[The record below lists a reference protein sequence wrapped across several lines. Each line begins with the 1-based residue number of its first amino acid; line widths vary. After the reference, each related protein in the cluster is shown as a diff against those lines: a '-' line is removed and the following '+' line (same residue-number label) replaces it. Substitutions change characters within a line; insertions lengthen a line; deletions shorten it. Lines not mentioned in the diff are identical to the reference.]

1 MTHRFSAAPTAC
13 CAILLSLASSAF
25 ASEQGAASPPDQ
37 DCGLERIAHFIPF
50 EPALPHDLP
59 AAFSME
65 VPLGAEVVA
74 LELTKHSVRS
84 DRFQVMVDAGRG
96 PKPVSAPAIRTYRGT
111 IAGRPLTTVTG
122 SLLPTGFSGVVTLE
136 DGTTFGVQPLQD
148 LCPLL
153 DATLTHATY
162 AAADVHVDEAGCALG
177 RPGFENER
185 YTVGP
190 EQGGGSLAGA
200 ANQQVE
206 IACET
211 DYEFFQKN
219 GSSVANTVND
229 IENII
234 LNVNTIYDRDVDI
247 RHEISVVVIRSVST
261 DPYAGTTID
270 ARLDEFD
277 ALWGTAPLS
286 GAFRD
291 IAHMFSGYNFSGGTI
306 GLAYLGVI
314 CQGAGGVGYGVVE
327 SRYTTTLTFRVS
339 LSAHEL
345 GHNWN
350 CTHCD
355 TDGNDN
361 CHIMCSAN
369 GACGGL
375 SGANLKLDTR
385 AVTEASSYAA
395 SAGCDFTAQPALSL
409 PFSENF
415 DASTTLSTVKFT
427 YNDGGAVNT
436 AGPSEPS
443 SPNSLVLN
451 STGAGEYD
459 DDEVRTNF
467 MLLGGLPAASVR
479 YWVARAGVEAGKQFR
494 VEYLNSSLDWVA
506 LNTLTSDGVA
516 VTSYTQY
523 EHQLPIDA
531 RHNQFR
537 LRFRPDGAD
546 STDQWFVDSIDVQGV
561 APNDNCSGAEIVT
574 NGATAFSTLV
584 ATDSTVALPASCNDG
599 AGIVMAKDI
608 WFNYE
613 ATCSGTLTIETCGT
627 TAFNSRVAV
636 YAGVACPSSGAT
648 PLGCDDTTVGCDAGG
663 GRVTLQTTLG
673 SNYIIRVGS
682 AVAGGGGIGV
692 LTITCEQFCPT
703 DLDGNGAVDGGDLGV
718 LLSAWGSSGSTADLD
733 GDGFVDGADLGV
745 LLGTW
750 GPCS

>member
-1 MTHRFSAAPTAC
+1 MLNHRSDASTAC
-13 CAILLSLASSAF
+13 CAIVLALSSVAH
-25 ASEQGAASPPDQ
+25 AADQTTPPDQ

-50 EPALPHDLP
+50 EPSLPQGLP
-59 AAFSME
+59 ADFRLQ
-65 VPLGAEVVA
+65 VPLAGEVV
-74 LELTKHSVRS
+74 ELDLAKHSVRS
-84 DRFQVMVDAGRG
+84 DRFKVLVDDGRRLQQVQ
-96 PKPVSAPAIRTYRGT
+96 APQIRTYRGS

-122 SLLPTGFSGVVTLE
+122 SLLDDGFSGVITLE
-136 DGTTFGVQPLQD
+136 DGTSFGVQPLKA
-148 LCPLL
+148 LCPML
-153 DATLTHATY
+153 DETPVHATY
-162 AAADVHVDEAGCALG
+162 DASDVTIDEAGCALG
-177 RPGFENER
+177 RPGFEHDR
-185 YTVGP
+185 YAVGP
-190 EQGGGSLAGA
+190 GQDGGSLAGTS
-200 ANQQVE
+200 NQQVE

-219 GSSVANTVND
+219 GSSVANTVSD

-234 LNVNTIYDRDVDI
+234 ANVNTIYDRDVDI
-247 RHEISVVVIRSVST
+247 RHEISVVVVRSTST

-355 TDGNDN
+355 ADGNDN

-385 AVTEASSYAA
+385 AIGEASSYAA
-395 SAGCDFTAQPALSL
+395 AAGCDFTAQPALSL

-415 DASTTLSTVKFT
+415 DSSTTLSTARFT
-427 YNDGGAVNT
+427 YNDGATVGT

-451 STGAGEYD
+451 STGSGEYD
-459 DDEVRTNF
+459 DDEVRTNA

-479 YWVARAGVEAGKQFR
+479 YWIARSGVEAGKQFR
-494 VEYLNSSLDWVA
+494 VEYQNSSLDWVA

-523 EHQLPIDA
+523 EHQLPADA

-561 APNDNCSGAEIVT
+561 APNDNCASAEVAFDGQT
-574 NGATAFSTLV
+574 QFSTLV
-584 ATDSTVALPASCNDG
+584 ATDSTIALPASCNDG
-599 AGIVMAKDI
+599 AGTVISKDV
-608 WFNYE
+608 WFTYE
-613 ATCSGTLTIETCGT
+613 ATCTGTLTIETCGT
-627 TAFNSRVAV
+627 TGFNSRLAV
-636 YAGVACPSSGAT
+636 YSGVACPASGAI
-648 PLGCDDTTVGCDAGG
+648 PAGCDDTTVGCDSNG
-663 GRVTLQTTLG
+663 GRVTLQASLG
-673 SNYIIRVGS
+673 GSYIIRVGS
-682 AVAGGGGIGV
+682 AVAGVGGAGV
-692 LTITCEQFCPT
+692 LTITCEQFCPS
-703 DLDGNGAVDGGDLGV
+703 DLDGNGSVDGGDLGF
-718 LLSAWGSSGSTADLD
+718 LLSAWGSSEPSADLD
-733 GDGFVDGADLGV
+733 DDGFVDGADLGV

-750 GPCS
+750 GPC